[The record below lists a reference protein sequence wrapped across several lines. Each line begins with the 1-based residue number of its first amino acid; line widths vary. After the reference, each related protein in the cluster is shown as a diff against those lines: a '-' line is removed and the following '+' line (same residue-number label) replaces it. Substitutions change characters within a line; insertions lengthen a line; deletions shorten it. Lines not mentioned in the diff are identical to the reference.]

1 MDSSRQQRTPTEAVA
16 FLMRRTPMLRIV
28 AALSAGILLA
38 EYLPPLQPRLLIAA
52 TATLAVLLAAAAFF
66 RRRRADLVFLPLL
79 WLTFISFGWLTATL
93 HTTDPAQGL
102 PADGWGTQGNQ
113 PATFVATLVDT
124 PRKAPRT
131 CKVEAR
137 VEAVRSGTAWHPA
150 DCRMMLY
157 LSPDST
163 ALQLRYGDRLLLH
176 ARPQLP
182 NGEEN
187 PHQFNYRRHLL
198 HKGIGWQA
206 FAHPGHWSLLPSS
219 SENHS
224 GLVAWSK
231 QLQCRLVR
239 RIQQC
244 RLTPAQQGIAEALLT
259 GWRDDLDPAT
269 VQQYRTAGILHLLCV
284 SGLHVGIVAWLAGLG
299 LFFLGRRQWHRV
311 VKGSVQIVAIWL
323 FVLLTGMAPSTLRAG
338 VMFTLLRIGYMAQRQ
353 PNSFNNLC
361 TSALLLLLI
370 DPYLLFDVGF
380 QISYA
385 AVAGILSMQ
394 DPLEKLLPLPFEKFG
409 HRCMHYIWKLICLT
423 TAAQLGSAPFVLY
436 HFHQFSPWFLVAN
449 LLIVPFA
456 GVMLATALGMVILVK
471 LPLLGSAAT
480 WLLRQ
485 ELVAADALTRWVGTL
500 PGANLDRLYCDLPMA
515 LLLVIALLLLIL
527 LIRCRTRWALP
538 AAAGCLLLAVAH
550 LTAVNIRAVHQHS
563 IVVYNAGRHLA
574 VECFDGRKSYLVCDT
589 SVARNPGIISYQR
602 DGLVLH
608 RRTTQT
614 TVLPVD
620 TAYADTRIALNNH
633 TLRFAGCRLFI
644 LDSTAVPPSGCRY
657 DAVVV
662 APGTRADTSLLRTRC
677 SCDTLLYRYKFTEL
691 PM

>member
-1 MDSSRQQRTPTEAVA
+1 MDSSRQQRTPIDSVA
-16 FLMRRTPMLRIV
+16 FLMRRTPMLRV
-28 AALSAGILLA
+28 VLAMAVGILLA
-38 EYLPPLQPRLLIAA
+38 EYLPPLRPRLLTAA
-52 TATLAVLLAAAAFF
+52 TATLTVLLAAAALI
-66 RRRRADLVFLPLL
+66 RRRRAGLVFLPLL
-79 WLTFISFGWLTATL
+79 WLTLISGGWLAATL
-93 HTTDPAQGL
+93 HATDPAQGL
-102 PADGWGTQGNQ
+102 PANGWGTQGNQ
-113 PATFVATLVDT
+113 SATLVATLVDT

-131 CKVEAR
+131 CKVEAQ
-137 VEAVRSGTAWHPA
+137 VEAVRSCTAWHPA

-157 LSPDST
+157 LSPDS
-163 ALQLRYGDRLLLH
+163 AAQRLRYGDRLLLH
-176 ARPQLP
+176 VRPQLP

-198 HKGIGWQA
+198 HKGIAWQA
-206 FAHPGHWSLLPSS
+206 FARPGQWKLLH
-219 SENHS
+219 SEPGNRS

-259 GWRDDLDPAT
+259 GWRDDLDPST

-370 DPYLLFDVGF
+370 DPYLLFEVGF
-380 QISYA
+380 IFSYS
-385 AVAGILSMQ
+385 AVIGILALQ
-394 DPLEKLLPLPFEKFG
+394 DPLEELLPLPFEKFG
-409 HRCMHYIWKLICLT
+409 HRCVHYVWSLICLT

-500 PGANLDRLYCDLPMA
+500 PGANLDSLYCDLPMA

-527 LIRCRTRWALP
+527 FIRCRTRWALP
-538 AAAGCLLLAVAH
+538 AVAGCLLLAVAH
-550 LTAVNIRAVHQHS
+550 LTAVNVCAVHRHN
-563 IVVYNAGRHLA
+563 IVAYNAGRHLA

-589 SVARNPGIISYQR
+589 AVARKPGLISYQR

-608 RRTTQT
+608 RRTVQT

-620 TAYADTRIALNNH
+620 TFFNDSRCALSNH
-633 TLRFAGCRLFI
+633 TLLFDNRRILFI
-644 LDSTAVPPSGCRY
+644 DSTAMPLPISHFNAIIIV
-657 DAVVV
+657 
-662 APGTRADTSLLRTRC
+662 PGTKADTSQLHC
-677 SCDTLLYRYKFTEL
+677 HYDCDTLLYRYSFSEL
-691 PM
+691 

>member
-1 MDSSRQQRTPTEAVA
+1 MDSSHQQRTPIDSVA
-16 FLMRRTPMLRIV
+16 FLMRRTPMLRV
-28 AALSAGILLA
+28 VLAMAVGILLA
-38 EYLPPLQPRLLIAA
+38 EYLPPLRPRLMTAA
-52 TATLAVLLAAAAFF
+52 TAALTVLLAAAALI
-66 RRRRADLVFLPLL
+66 RRRRAGLVFLPLL
-79 WLTFISFGWLTATL
+79 WLTLISGGWLTATL
-93 HTTDPAQGL
+93 HATDPAQGL
-102 PADGWGTQGNQ
+102 PTDGWGTQGNQ
-113 PATFVATLVDT
+113 SATLLATLVDT

-131 CKVEAR
+131 CKVEAQ
-137 VEAVRSGTAWHPA
+137 VEAVRSCTAWHPA

-157 LSPDST
+157 LSPDSA
-163 ALQLRYGDRLLLH
+163 ALHLRYGDRLLLH
-176 ARPQLP
+176 VRPQLP

-198 HKGIGWQA
+198 HKGIAWQA
-206 FAHPGHWSLLPSS
+206 FARPGQWKCLPS
-219 SENHS
+219 EPGNRS

-259 GWRDDLDPAT
+259 GWRDDLDPST

-311 VKGSVQIVAIWL
+311 VKGTVQIVAIWL

-353 PNSFNNLC
+353 PNAFNNLC
-361 TSALLLLLI
+361 TSALLLLFI
-370 DPYLLFDVGF
+370 DPYLLFEVGF
-380 QISYA
+380 IFSYS

-394 DPLEKLLPLPFEKFG
+394 DPLEELLTLPFEKFG
-409 HRCMHYIWKLICLT
+409 HRCMHYVWKLICLT
-423 TAAQLGSAPFVLY
+423 TAAQLATAPFVLY

-456 GVMLATALGMVILVK
+456 GVMLATVAGMVILAK

-527 LIRCRTRWALP
+527 FIRCRTRWALP
-538 AAAGCLLLAVAH
+538 AVAGCLLLAVAH
-550 LTAVNIRAVHQHS
+550 LTAVNVRAVHRHS
-563 IVVYNAGRHLA
+563 IVAYNAGRHLA

-589 SVARNPGIISYQR
+589 AVARNPGLISYQR
-602 DGLVLH
+602 DGLALH
-608 RRTTQT
+608 RRTVQT

-620 TAYADTRIALNNH
+620 TFFNDSRCALSNH
-633 TLRFAGCRLFI
+633 TLLFDNRRILFI
-644 LDSTAVPPSGCRY
+644 DSTAMPLPISHFNAIIIV
-657 DAVVV
+657 
-662 APGTRADTSLLRTRC
+662 PGTKADTSQLRC
-677 SCDTLLYRYKFTEL
+677 HYDCDTLLYRYSFSEL
-691 PM
+691 